1 MGNRSHGETRLIEA
15 PSGAAHH
22 SWPRLRS
29 VAAQIGVGA
38 DLRQPPQL
46 ETDTTSEQLTRWLIL
61 FFSSATRNAQGWDT
75 TVSDPLQRLRLGVS
89 GAWLGVAASGSTAA
103 RDVMCC

>member
-1 MGNRSHGETRLIEA
+1 MMENRSHGETRLIEA

-46 ETDTTSEQLTRWLIL
+46 ETDTTSDELTRWLIL
-61 FFSSATRNAQGWDT
+61 FSPAQRATLRAGIRQSATHCS
-75 TVSDPLQRLRLGVS
+75 V
-89 GAWLGVAASGSTAA
+89 
-103 RDVMCC
+103 